1 MDKIIIFDWGGVI
14 LKEYPEHYCD
24 QDAIIE
30 TIKKFNNNLTDN
42 DAYQLYL
49 DTLKDE
55 NNRKISIFN
64 DYESKYKWY
73 ERIHNNGKLNTTYEE
88 FINEF
93 TYNYNKI
100 DKYEEVVNYIYTLK
114 DKTNLVLF
122 SDLIFACFSALE
134 NTINLNIFDKIFL
147 SYEEGYVKSNIEAFI
162 NVEKKLNIKAENILF
177 IDNNENNIN
186 NAKKRGW
193 NTCLAFGYEL
203 DKIKNT
209 VQIRTRRPGDRIQVQ
224 SGGGHKKLKDYL
236 IDSKIPQNQRDS
248 LVLLADG
255 KEIIWVVGMRI
266 SEAYKITQET
276 KRILSMCVNGG
287 EEKNE

>member
-1 MDKIIIFDWGGVI
+1 MNKIIIFDWGGVI
-14 LKEYPEHYCD
+14 LKEHPEHYCD

-55 NNRKISIFN
+55 NNRIISIFN

-209 VQIRTRRPGDRIQVQ
+209 VDEF
-224 SGGGHKKLKDYL
+224 LK
-236 IDSKIPQNQRDS
+236 I
-248 LVLLADG
+248 
-255 KEIIWVVGMRI
+255 
-266 SEAYKITQET
+266 
-276 KRILSMCVNGG
+276 
-287 EEKNE
+287 

>member
-55 NNRKISIFN
+55 NNRIISIFN

-93 TYNYNKI
+93 TYNYDKI

-209 VQIRTRRPGDRIQVQ
+209 VDEF
-224 SGGGHKKLKDYL
+224 LK
-236 IDSKIPQNQRDS
+236 I
-248 LVLLADG
+248 
-255 KEIIWVVGMRI
+255 
-266 SEAYKITQET
+266 
-276 KRILSMCVNGG
+276 
-287 EEKNE
+287 

>member
-55 NNRKISIFN
+55 NNRIISIFN

-122 SDLIFACFSALE
+122 SELIFACFSALE

-162 NVEKKLNIKAENILF
+162 NVEKKLNIKAKNILF

-209 VQIRTRRPGDRIQVQ
+209 VDEF
-224 SGGGHKKLKDYL
+224 LK
-236 IDSKIPQNQRDS
+236 I
-248 LVLLADG
+248 
-255 KEIIWVVGMRI
+255 
-266 SEAYKITQET
+266 
-276 KRILSMCVNGG
+276 
-287 EEKNE
+287 

>member
-14 LKEYPEHYCD
+14 LKEYTEHYCD

-209 VQIRTRRPGDRIQVQ
+209 VDEF
-224 SGGGHKKLKDYL
+224 LK
-236 IDSKIPQNQRDS
+236 I
-248 LVLLADG
+248 
-255 KEIIWVVGMRI
+255 
-266 SEAYKITQET
+266 
-276 KRILSMCVNGG
+276 
-287 EEKNE
+287 

>member
-1 MDKIIIFDWGGVI
+1 MNKIIIFDWGGVI

-49 DTLKDE
+49 DTLKNE
-55 NNRKISIFN
+55 NNRIISIFN

-209 VQIRTRRPGDRIQVQ
+209 VDEF
-224 SGGGHKKLKDYL
+224 LK
-236 IDSKIPQNQRDS
+236 I
-248 LVLLADG
+248 
-255 KEIIWVVGMRI
+255 
-266 SEAYKITQET
+266 
-276 KRILSMCVNGG
+276 
-287 EEKNE
+287 

>member
-55 NNRKISIFN
+55 NNRIISIFN

-162 NVEKKLNIKAENILF
+162 NVEKKLNIKTENILF

-193 NTCLAFGYEL
+193 NTCLAFGYDL

-209 VQIRTRRPGDRIQVQ
+209 VDEF
-224 SGGGHKKLKDYL
+224 LK
-236 IDSKIPQNQRDS
+236 I
-248 LVLLADG
+248 
-255 KEIIWVVGMRI
+255 
-266 SEAYKITQET
+266 
-276 KRILSMCVNGG
+276 
-287 EEKNE
+287 

>member
-55 NNRKISIFN
+55 NNRIISIFN

-209 VQIRTRRPGDRIQVQ
+209 VDEF
-224 SGGGHKKLKDYL
+224 LK
-236 IDSKIPQNQRDS
+236 I
-248 LVLLADG
+248 
-255 KEIIWVVGMRI
+255 
-266 SEAYKITQET
+266 
-276 KRILSMCVNGG
+276 
-287 EEKNE
+287 

>member
-1 MDKIIIFDWGGVI
+1 MNKIIIFDWGGVI

-55 NNRKISIFN
+55 NNRIISIFN

-122 SDLIFACFSALE
+122 SDLIFTCFSALE

-209 VQIRTRRPGDRIQVQ
+209 VDEF
-224 SGGGHKKLKDYL
+224 LK
-236 IDSKIPQNQRDS
+236 I
-248 LVLLADG
+248 
-255 KEIIWVVGMRI
+255 
-266 SEAYKITQET
+266 
-276 KRILSMCVNGG
+276 
-287 EEKNE
+287 

>member
-55 NNRKISIFN
+55 NNRIISIFN

-186 NAKKRGW
+186 NAKKREW

-209 VQIRTRRPGDRIQVQ
+209 VDEF
-224 SGGGHKKLKDYL
+224 LK
-236 IDSKIPQNQRDS
+236 I
-248 LVLLADG
+248 
-255 KEIIWVVGMRI
+255 
-266 SEAYKITQET
+266 
-276 KRILSMCVNGG
+276 
-287 EEKNE
+287 

>member
-55 NNRKISIFN
+55 NNRIISIFN

-73 ERIHNNGKLNTTYEE
+73 ERIYNNGKLNTTYEE

-209 VQIRTRRPGDRIQVQ
+209 VDEF
-224 SGGGHKKLKDYL
+224 LK
-236 IDSKIPQNQRDS
+236 I
-248 LVLLADG
+248 
-255 KEIIWVVGMRI
+255 
-266 SEAYKITQET
+266 
-276 KRILSMCVNGG
+276 
-287 EEKNE
+287 

>member
-55 NNRKISIFN
+55 NNRIISIFN

-122 SDLIFACFSALE
+122 SDLIFTCFSALE

-209 VQIRTRRPGDRIQVQ
+209 VDEF
-224 SGGGHKKLKDYL
+224 LK
-236 IDSKIPQNQRDS
+236 I
-248 LVLLADG
+248 
-255 KEIIWVVGMRI
+255 
-266 SEAYKITQET
+266 
-276 KRILSMCVNGG
+276 
-287 EEKNE
+287 